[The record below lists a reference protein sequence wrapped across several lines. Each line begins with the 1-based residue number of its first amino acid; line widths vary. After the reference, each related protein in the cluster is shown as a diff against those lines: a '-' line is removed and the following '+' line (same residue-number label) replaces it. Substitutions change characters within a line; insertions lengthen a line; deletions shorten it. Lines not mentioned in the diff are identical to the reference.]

1 MRKTSKQAQWKC
13 GNMIKLNSKNYVV
26 FFNGKKYTL
35 PKVSN
40 RGLIF
45 NEVGLY
51 NWRVPE
57 YGTYE
62 ITLSGGCV
70 FVGKPET
77 SNVYK
82 QGELIIRTVTLTK
95 GSQTTIRVG
104 KAGNN
109 KYSYKSGGKNGTW
122 YTVEETPSEDS
133 VFSYQGSTI
142 TAKGASGNTNQKYES
157 NNDGSSQYGYCFIRR
172 VR

>member
-35 PKVSN
+35 PKVSV
-40 RGLIF
+40 RGIMF
-45 NEVGLY
+45 NEVGSY
-51 NWRVPE
+51 NWQVPE
-57 YGTYE
+57 GGNYE

-70 FVGKPET
+70 FSDKQN
-77 SNVYK
+77 SVYK
-82 QGELIIRTVTLTK
+82 KGELITKTVLLSK
-95 GSQTTIRVG
+95 GLQTTIRVG
-104 KAGNN
+104 RAGNN
-109 KYSYKSGGKNGTW
+109 KYSYKSGGKNGQW
-122 YTVEETPSEDS
+122 YTVEEVPSEDS
-133 VFSYQGSTI
+133 VFSYQGSTV
-142 TAKGASGNTNQKYES
+142 TAKGASGKTNQKHES

>member
-1 MRKTSKQAQWKC
+1 MRKTSKQGRWKC

-40 RGLIF
+40 RGIIF
-45 NEVGLY
+45 NEVGSY
-51 NWRVPE
+51 NWQVPE
-57 YGTYE
+57 DGNYE

-70 FVGKPET
+70 YSDKQ
-77 SNVYK
+77 NRVYK
-82 QGELIIRTVTLTK
+82 KGEFIKKTVLLTK
-95 GSQTTIRVG
+95 GLETTIRVG

-122 YTVEETPSEDS
+122 YTVEASPSEDS

-172 VR
+172 IG

>member
-1 MRKTSKQAQWKC
+1 MRKTSKQVQWKC

-40 RGLIF
+40 RGIIF

-70 FVGKPET
+70 YSDKQN
-77 SNVYK
+77 SVYK
-82 QGELIIRTVTLTK
+82 KGELITKTVTLIT
-95 GSQTTIRVG
+95 GLQTTIRVG

-122 YTVEETPSEDS
+122 YTVEASPSEDS

>member
-1 MRKTSKQAQWKC
+1 
-13 GNMIKLNSKNYVV
+13 MIKLNSKNYMV
-26 FFNGKKYTL
+26 FFDGKKYTL

-40 RGLIF
+40 RGIIF
-45 NEVGLY
+45 NEVGSY
-51 NWRVPE
+51 NWKVPE
-57 YGTYE
+57 DGNYE

-70 FVGKPET
+70 YSDKQN
-77 SNVYK
+77 NVYK
-82 QGELIIRTVTLTK
+82 KGELITK
-95 GSQTTIRVG
+95 AVLLSKGLQTTIRVG

-122 YTVEETPSEDS
+122 YTVEASPSEDS

-172 VR
+172 IG

>member
-1 MRKTSKQAQWKC
+1 MRKISKQGRWKC

-26 FFNGKKYTL
+26 FFNGKKYIL

-40 RGLIF
+40 RGIIF
-45 NEVGLY
+45 NEVGSY
-51 NWRVPE
+51 NWQVPE
-57 YGTYE
+57 DGNYE

-70 FVGKPET
+70 YSDKQ
-77 SNVYK
+77 NRVYK
-82 QGELIIRTVTLTK
+82 KGEFIKKTVLLTK
-95 GSQTTIRVG
+95 GLETTIRVG

-122 YTVEETPSEDS
+122 YTVEASPSEDS

-172 VR
+172 IG

>member
-1 MRKTSKQAQWKC
+1 MMKISKQGRWKC

-35 PKVSN
+35 PKISN
-40 RGLIF
+40 RGIIF

-109 KYSYKSGGKNGTW
+109 KYSYKLGGKNGQW

-142 TAKGASGNTNQKYES
+142 TAKGASGNTNQKHES

-172 VR
+172 VG